1 LATKFNTYTDGEL
14 NLGNN
19 PLLSTL
25 NIDFSLV
32 TKLGNW
38 CFDKDAG
45 LNGQYLEFPNVT
57 EIGAQAFG
65 NNAIN
70 FVLSNNT
77 MATYS
82 NYGAQLPGYTG
93 TVYVP
98 DALLSTYRADSIWS

>member
-1 LATKFNTYTDGEL
+1 MATKFDTYTDGAL
-14 NLGNN
+14 NLGYN

-38 CFDKDAG
+38 CFTKDTG

-57 EIGAQAFG
+57 EIGAQAFVDT
-65 NNAIN
+65 AIN
-70 FVLSNNT
+70 FVLSNNV
-77 MATYS
+77 MVTYS
-82 NYGAQLPGYTG
+82 DYGAPFTNYTG

-98 DALLSTYRADSIWS
+98 DTLLSTYRADSIWS